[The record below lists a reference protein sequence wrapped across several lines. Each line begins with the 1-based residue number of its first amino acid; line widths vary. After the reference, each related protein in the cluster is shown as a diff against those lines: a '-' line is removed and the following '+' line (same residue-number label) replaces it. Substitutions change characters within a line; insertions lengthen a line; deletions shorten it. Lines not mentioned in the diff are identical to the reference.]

1 MEDTHT
7 QTPVKKAAIVVL
19 IRLAHEAEKKTSEDL
34 ETEIHKVLEEGLV
47 RIPWVAVEKVIV
59 IEE

>member
-1 MEDTHT
+1 LEDTHA

-19 IRLAHEAEKKTSEDL
+19 IKLEHEAEKKTSEEL
-34 ETEIHKVLEEGLV
+34 KAEIHKALKEGFA
-47 RIPWVAVEKVIV
+47 RIPWVAVEKVII